1 MNIKTLFIAATLLVA
16 SQLSFAL
23 TLDEAREKGMLGENA
38 SGYVEITPR
47 GNDDAK
53 AVMEE
58 VNTKRK
64 AKYQAIANEQNIAI
78 EKIEKIAGEKI
89 IEKLSTGQ
97 FYKDIN
103 GKWNKK

>member
-47 GNDDAK
+47 GNADAK

-64 AKYQAIANEQNIAI
+64 AKYQAMIKAGKPPKVALTALMRKLIELANALIKANR
-78 EKIEKIAGEKI
+78 
-89 IEKLSTGQ
+89 LWV
-97 FYKDIN
+97 N
-103 GKWNKK
+103 KWA

>member
-47 GNDDAK
+47 GNADAK

-78 EKIEKIAGEKI
+78 EKIDKIAGEKI
-89 IEKLSTGQ
+89 TEKLSTGQ

>member
-47 GNDDAK
+47 GNADAK

-89 IEKLSTGQ
+89 TEKLSTGQ